1 MQLQVRLVHA
11 EPGHRVVEVTAY
23 RQGET
28 LGSALGE
35 AGTAEQAEDR
45 ARARLAKQLA
55 PALPGAV
62 AVPIA
67 KAGQSSTPDP
77 VPPAAPT
84 AAQAAATP
92 SPANPPAA
100 ASVPAPAP
108 APTPPPA
115 AGAAGRP
122 QEPEPDPE
130 DWSGELAQI
139 DLQLGRLAWQREQ
152 EGLYLERAFGHPSR
166 SRLTTYADLQS
177 YLQALTALPAGSDPT
192 GAAVPLR
199 RRDLLAQC
207 DLLLGQLGWDAHR
220 GRHCLDQ
227 LFGLSS
233 RQHLNDTQLLEFNM
247 QLEEKLLAA
256 TPSAAAG
263 QAAPST

>member
-11 EPGHRVVEVTAY
+11 EPGQRVVEVTAY

-35 AGTAEQAEDR
+35 AQTAEEAEDR

-55 PALPGAV
+55 PAIPAAV

-67 KAGQSSTPDP
+67 KAGPGSAPDP
-77 VPPAAPT
+77 MPPAAPA
-84 AAQAAATP
+84 AAQAAATA
-92 SPANPPAA
+92 SPANPPAVA
-100 ASVPAPAP
+100 A
-108 APTPPPA
+108 A
-115 AGAAGRP
+115 AAERP

-130 DWSGELAQI
+130 DWSSELAQI
-139 DLQLGRLAWQREQ
+139 DLQLGRLSWQREQ
-152 EGLYLERAFGHPSR
+152 EGVYLERAFGHPSR
-166 SRLTTYADLQS
+166 SRLTAYADLQS

-192 GAAVPLR
+192 RAAVPLR

-207 DLLLGQLGWDAHR
+207 DLLLGQLGWDAQQ

-256 TPSAAAG
+256 KPSAGAG
-263 QAAPST
+263 QASPAT